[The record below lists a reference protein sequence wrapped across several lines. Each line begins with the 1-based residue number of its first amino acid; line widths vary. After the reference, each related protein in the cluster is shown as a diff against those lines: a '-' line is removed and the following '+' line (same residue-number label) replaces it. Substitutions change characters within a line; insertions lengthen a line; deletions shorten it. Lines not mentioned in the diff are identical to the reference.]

1 MPCELCGNE
10 KGKLTTVQIEG
21 TLLRVC
27 EDCAK
32 FGDTA
37 RGASKDAP
45 NKIIIQSRL
54 ENRERRMK
62 TKDVY
67 QAAEEV
73 SELAEDYGER
83 IRKGREAK
91 GWKQEEM
98 ASIISERLSVIQNV
112 ERGHSKPDDNLI
124 KRLEKALGIVLMEKV
139 PLIKTEKRAVNSRS
153 MTLEDFIRTG
163 KK

>member
-21 TLLRVC
+21 TMLRVC
-27 EDCAK
+27 DECAK
-32 FGDTA
+32 FGDNV
-37 RGASKDAP
+37 RGTSKDAP

-67 QAAEEV
+67 QSEEEII
-73 SELAEDYGER
+73 ELADDYGER

-98 ASIISERLSVIQNV
+98 AAKINERVSLIQNI
-112 ERGHSKPDDNLI
+112 ERGHIKPDDNLV
-124 KRLEKALGIVLMEKV
+124 KKLEKALGIVLMEKV
-139 PLIKTEKRAVNSRS
+139 PLIKTEKKAVANKG
-153 MTLEDFIRTG
+153 MTLEDFIKAN